1 MENTQVI
8 TKQKNPKL
16 NNKRLR
22 TVAIILT
29 ALLAIAIP
37 VAAWFSNQRGMVT
50 LTKIQ
55 SPAAL
60 SIGAGNKESCA
71 YIDMSGIDVSDPDVT
86 SKEFVFSV
94 YSSVLGNYKI
104 QLAHTTNIPFTYR
117 RYKATAC
124 DENGERVENLVVYH
138 SKLDSTEYYYT
149 KGEEITGSYI
159 NRESTEFLAD
169 STQHEATY
177 GKYNN
182 VQKNA
187 EPLYWQNDTAIK
199 AEEKDEKGFVDYYVL
214 EVSWQNGTVKNDK
227 ETDMVYITAGMVS

>member
-1 MENTQVI
+1 MENTKNT
-8 TKQKNPKL
+8 TKQKNPKF

-22 TVAIILT
+22 TAAIILT

-55 SPAAL
+55 SPAKL

-71 YIDMSGIDVSDPDVT
+71 YIDMSGIDVSNPDVT

-94 YSSVLGNYKI
+94 YSSVSGNYKI
-104 QLAHTTNIPFTYR
+104 QLAHTTNIPFTYEI
-117 RYKATAC
+117 YKASAC
-124 DENGERVENLVVYH
+124 DENGNGVENAVVYH
-138 SKLDSTEYYYT
+138 SKIDSEDYYYT
-149 KGEEITGSYI
+149 KGEEITGKYI
-159 NRESTEFLAD
+159 NMESTEFLAD
-169 STQHEATY
+169 STQHKATY
-177 GKYNN
+177 GEYNN

-187 EPLYWQNDTAIK
+187 EPLYWQSSNPIPAVK
-199 AEEKDEKGFVDYYVL
+199 NVEEGFVDYYVL
-214 EVSWQNGTVKNDK
+214 EVSWEYSKVKNDK

>member
-1 MENTQVI
+1 MENTQNI

-22 TVAIILT
+22 TAAIILT

-71 YIDMSGIDVSDPDVT
+71 YIDMSGIDVSDKNVT

-104 QLAHTTNIPFTYR
+104 QLAHTTNIPFTYEI
-117 RYKATAC
+117 YKASAC
-124 DENGERVENLVVYH
+124 DENGESVENAVVYH
-138 SKLDSTEYYYT
+138 SKLDSKDYYYT
-149 KGEEITGSYI
+149 KGEKITGDYI
-159 NRESTEFLAD
+159 NKQDAVLLAD

-177 GKYNN
+177 GEYNN

-199 AEEKDEKGFVDYYVL
+199 AVQNDGEGFVDYYVL
-214 EVSWQNGTVKNDK
+214 KVSWVNGTVKNDK
-227 ETDMVYITAGMVS
+227 ETDMVYITAGMV